1 MKKLLLTLMG
11 IGLFVTNANASLT
24 HSQPMYG
31 QERSATANVSV
42 TIVSPVSA
50 KVRQD
55 LDLGM
60 MQARSKGFVRID
72 RNNQRYAEG
81 LDLATS
87 KPHTGVVNISGPEG
101 QMVTVNVPEVKFHG
115 NIDKIAE
122 FEPIVSHD
130 GRAIALSSAD
140 GNAEIRVGGTL
151 KLNDVPESGSHKG
164 FYVVQMSY

>member
-11 IGLFVTNANASLT
+11 IGLFVANADASLT
-24 HSQPMYG
+24 YSRSTYG
-31 QERSATANVSV
+31 QEKTATANVRA

-50 KVRQD
+50 EVRQD

-81 LDLATS
+81 LALATS
-87 KPHTGVVNISGPEG
+87 KPHTGVINISGPRG

-115 NIDKIAE
+115 NIGKIAE

-151 KLNDVPESGSHKG
+151 KLNDVPESGTHKG